1 MMMTY
6 DVSFKVGADQTFLSQ
21 GLIVPVKVDFGK
33 APHMLI
39 AAPSGSG
46 KTYVLRYIMKQI
58 RGVVYLCDFKGVDFI
73 NLQGCP
79 RYYKHFA
86 VSDGLNEVY
95 GILQS
100 RMEEPQAQNKPIYL
114 VFDEWT
120 GFVNSL
126 PKKDQIKHQ
135 CKLSSILM
143 LGRGVGVFVI
153 LSLQRADSTNFM
165 NGARDNFGN
174 ALGLG
179 RLSRE
184 SARMLFPDD
193 TDMIQPKPRGKGY
206 LRTDGRDL
214 TEVVIPQIRDLN
226 KTEQLIKQLLTF

>member
-1 MMMTY
+1 MKYST
-6 DVSFKVGADQTFLSQ
+6 SFIIGVEQFALNEGFC
-21 GLIVPVKVDFGK
+21 VPVTVDFHK

-46 KTYVLRYIMKQI
+46 KTYALRYIMKQL
-58 RGVVYLCDFKGVDFI
+58 RGRGIVYLCDFKGADFFG
-73 NLQGCP
+73 LQGCP

-126 PKKDQIKHQ
+126 PKKDQCEYQ